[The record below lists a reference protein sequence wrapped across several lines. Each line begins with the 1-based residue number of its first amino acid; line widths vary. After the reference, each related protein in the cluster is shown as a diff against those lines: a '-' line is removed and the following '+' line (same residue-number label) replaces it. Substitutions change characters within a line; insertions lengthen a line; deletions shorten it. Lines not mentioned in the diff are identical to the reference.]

1 MSREQDYSEY
11 FSGSKLIGDDFNDAE
26 IQEWFEQEKNAYVS
40 LIDTRESY
48 HYEYHALNDVCGFGI
63 IKRAAPHSIRVCGFG
78 SAFGHELKPIQDKVV
93 STVLI
98 DSASS
103 FHDKPP
109 SSKNLRTVLAQC
121 SGEINCDANSF
132 DLITCFGVLH
142 HIPNVSFVMSEF
154 HRCLASGGILM
165 VREPTTSMGDWRGPR
180 VGVTKN
186 ERGIPS
192 VLFKEIINKAG
203 FEILKHT
210 PCVFPP
216 LAVLCRKAGV
226 VPYDSKITV
235 YLDLLLSWAFRWNY
249 RYHRSRLIDKFAPAS
264 DFYVCRKL

>member
-1 MSREQDYSEY
+1 MSQKHDVSEY
-11 FSGSKLIGDDFNDAE
+11 FSGSKLIGDDFNESE
-26 IQEWFEQEKNAYVS
+26 IQEWYEQEKNAYAG
-40 LIDTRESY
+40 LIDTRDSY
-48 HYEYHALNDVCGFGI
+48 YYEYHALNEACGFGI
-63 IKRAAPHSIRVCGFG
+63 IKRAPPHSIRVCGFG
-78 SAFGHELKPIQDKVV
+78 SAFGDELKPIQDKIV

-103 FHDKPP
+103 FHERPQ
-109 SSKNLRTVLAQC
+109 SKGVRTVLAQ
-121 SGEINCDANSF
+121 STGEINCDTNSF

-154 HRCLASGGILM
+154 YRCLASGGILM
-165 VREPTTSMGDWRGPR
+165 VREPTTSMGDWRVPR

-192 VLFKEIINKAG
+192 ILFEEIIRKAG
-203 FEILKHT
+203 FEILKHS

-216 LAVLCRKAGV
+216 LAVLCRKAGMA
-226 VPYDSKITV
+226 PYDSKITV
-235 YLDLLLSWAFRWNY
+235 FLDLLLSRAFRWNY